1 MSHSQK
7 NKSRERKQKKIVPEY
22 EVSPQLNILI
32 NQLKIKNMRD
42 LIDPEITNDK
52 LDQLLNT
59 IMVESAGKS
68 TLMDIVKNAANDQKI
83 KKKKELTDLKIK
95 VLLDNLA
102 NKMCNCRN
110 VEQKDPL
117 NMEPICRSNIFQKR
131 GIDFIT
137 YDCGAAPKNKSKYN
151 YGLGPI
157 LRPAIRSKSK
167 VVLRRYR
174 KSIKPK
180 KNIIV

>member
-1 MSHSQK
+1 MSNSQK
-7 NKSRERKQKKIVPEY
+7 NKSRKIKQKNIVTASFEP
-22 EVSPQLNILI
+22 SPQLNMLI
-32 NQLKIKNMRD
+32 QQLGITKMRD
-42 LIDPEITNDK
+42 LIDPKISNDE

-59 IMVESAGKS
+59 IMFESRSKI
-68 TLMDIVKNAANDQKI
+68 TLMDIVKYVSKDKKI
-83 KKKKELTDLKIK
+83 KKQNELTNLKIK

-110 VEQKDPL
+110 VEQEGSV

-131 GIDFIT
+131 DIDFIT

-167 VVLRRYR
+167 VVLRRYH
-174 KSIKPK
+174 KSAKPTK
-180 KNIIV
+180 KI

>member
-1 MSHSQK
+1 MKRSL
-7 NKSRERKQKKIVPEY
+7 RKQPKPKTKKNRIVPEY
-22 EVSPQLNILI
+22 EVSPQLSLLI
-32 NQLKIKNMRD
+32 QQLKITNMRD

-52 LDQLLNT
+52 LDQLLNM
-59 IMVESAGKS
+59 IIFESTGKT
-68 TLMDIVKNAANDQKI
+68 TLMDIVKNVANDKKI
-83 KKKKELTDLKIK
+83 KKKKELLDLKIK

-131 GIDFIT
+131 DIDFIT

-180 KNIIV
+180 KK

>member
-7 NKSRERKQKKIVPEY
+7 NKSRKIKQKKIVPEY
-22 EVSPQLNILI
+22 EPSPQLNILI
-32 NQLKIKNMRD
+32 NQLKITNMRD

-59 IMVESAGKS
+59 IMIESAGKT
-68 TLMDIVKNAANDQKI
+68 TLMDIVKNAAKDQKI

-131 GIDFIT
+131 DIDFIT

-151 YGLGPI
+151 YGLGPM

-167 VVLRRYR
+167 VVLRRHR
-174 KSIKPK
+174 KSTKLK
-180 KNIIV
+180 K

>member
-1 MSHSQK
+1 MSNSQK
-7 NKSRERKQKKIVPEY
+7 KKSREIKQKKIVPASFEP
-22 EVSPQLNILI
+22 SQQLSLLI
-32 NQLKIKNMRD
+32 QQLKITNMRD

-52 LDQLLNT
+52 LDQLLNM
-59 IMVESAGKS
+59 IIFESTGKT
-68 TLMDIVKNAANDQKI
+68 TLMDIVKNVANDKKI
-83 KKKKELTDLKIK
+83 KKKKELLDLKIK

-131 GIDFIT
+131 DIDFIT

-167 VVLRRYR
+167 VVLRHYR
-174 KSIKPK
+174 KSTKPK
-180 KNIIV
+180 K

>member
-1 MSHSQK
+1 MNNSQK
-7 NKSRERKQKKIVPEY
+7 NKSRKIKQKKIVSASFEP
-22 EVSPQLNILI
+22 SQQLNLLI
-32 NQLKIKNMRD
+32 QQLKITNMRD

-52 LDQLLNT
+52 LDELLNM
-59 IMVESAGKS
+59 IMFESRGKT
-68 TLMDIVKNAANDQKI
+68 TLMDMVKNVTNDK
-83 KKKKELTDLKIK
+83 KMKKKELTDLKIK

-137 YDCGAAPKNKSKYN
+137 YDCGASPKNKSKYN

-174 KSIKPK
+174 KSTKPK
-180 KNIIV
+180 K

>member
-1 MSHSQK
+1 MK
-7 NKSRERKQKKIVPEY
+7 NLLRKQPISKSKPKNIIVPEY
-22 EVSPQLNILI
+22 EVSPQLNMLI
-32 NQLKIKNMRD
+32 DQLGITKTRD
-42 LIDPEITNDK
+42 LIDPEISNGELDK
-52 LDQLLNT
+52 LLNT
-59 IMVESAGKS
+59 IMFESRGKT
-68 TLMDIVKNAANDQKI
+68 TLMDMVKVVSKDKKI
-83 KKKKELTDLKIK
+83 KKQKELTDLKIK

-151 YGLGPI
+151 YGLGPV

-174 KSIKPK
+174 KSTKPK
-180 KNIIV
+180 K

>member
-1 MSHSQK
+1 MNSRK
-7 NKSRERKQKKIVPEY
+7 NKSREIKRKKIVPEY

-32 NQLKIKNMRD
+32 NQLKITNMRD
-42 LIDPEITNDK
+42 LIEPEITNEQ

-59 IMVESAGKS
+59 IIVESRSKT
-68 TLMDIVKNAANDQKI
+68 TLMDMVNVVSKDKKI
-83 KKKKELTDLKIK
+83 KKQKELTDLKIK

-110 VEQKDPL
+110 VEQKDPV

-131 GIDFIT
+131 DIDFIT

-151 YGLGPI
+151 YGLGPM

-174 KSIKPK
+174 KSTKPK
-180 KNIIV
+180 KIIF